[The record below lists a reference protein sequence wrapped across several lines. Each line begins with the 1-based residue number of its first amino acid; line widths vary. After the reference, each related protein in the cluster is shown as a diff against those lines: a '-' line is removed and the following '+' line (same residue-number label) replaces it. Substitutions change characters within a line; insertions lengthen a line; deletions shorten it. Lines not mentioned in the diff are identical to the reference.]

1 VKLPSAGFRERDGRG
16 AEMQGAKSDTRRDFF
31 RLAGAGI
38 TGAALGAAV
47 PASAQAPAQT
57 PAAHTSGVFSVRDFG
72 AVGDGKTIDTPAIN
86 KAIEAA
92 AAAGGGTV
100 LFPAGTY
107 ASYSIHL
114 KSSVELRLDI
124 AATILAADGAHYDA
138 AEPNTPWEAYQDYGH
153 NHWHNSLLWGED
165 LHDVSITGAGLIH
178 GQGLTKTESGPER
191 AENPG
196 IGDKSIALKNCRNV
210 LLRDFAILQGGWF
223 GILATGVD
231 NLTIDNLLI
240 DTNRDG
246 MDIDC
251 CRNVRVSNCTVNS
264 PWDDGICLKSS
275 YALGKA
281 RATENVTITNC
292 YVSGCW
298 VMGTVLDGTWQK
310 FAEDEKVSRTGR
322 IKFGTESNG
331 GFINIAISN
340 CIFEGCQGFAL
351 ESEDGARLEDVSI
364 TNITMRDI
372 VRAPIFVRLG
382 ARLRGPAAST
392 KIGSIRR
399 VMFSNIV
406 CWNTDSTYCSI
417 LSGVPDGSIE
427 DIDIHDVLIVCEG
440 GGTAQQGSVQPP
452 ENEQKYPDPNMFG
465 PMPAFGFYVRH
476 LTGLSMSNVQIKTIA
491 PDARPAIVLQDV
503 QNANFFRIQ
512 AQTAAGSPVFALHRV
527 ENFAIRYSEPVTD
540 TRLPTAD
547 NLTLPEA
554 RMA

>member
-1 VKLPSAGFRERDGRG
+1 MERP
-16 AEMQGAKSDTRRDFF
+16 KSDTRRNFF
-31 RLAGAGI
+31 RVAGAGV
-38 TGAALGAAV
+38 TGAALGVAAG
-47 PASAQAPAQT
+47 S
-57 PAAHTSGVFSVRDFG
+57 PAAAEAQGSPAHGSGVFSVREFG
-72 AVGDGKTIDTPAIN
+72 ASGDGQTIDTAAIN
-86 KAIEAA
+86 RAIDAA
-92 AAAGGGTV
+92 EAAGGGTV
-100 LFPAGTY
+100 VFPAGTY

-114 KSSVELRLDI
+114 KSNVELRLERG
-124 AATILAADGAHYDA
+124 ATILAAEGAHYDA
-138 AEPNTPWEAYQDYGH
+138 AEPNQPWEAYQDYGH

-165 LHDVSITGAGLIH
+165 LHDVSITGPGLIH
-178 GQGLTKTESGPER
+178 GKGLTKTESGPGR
-191 AENPG
+191 AQEPG
-196 IGDKSIALKNCRNV
+196 MGDKSIALKNCHNV
-210 LLRDFAILQGGWF
+210 LLRDFSILQGGWF

-275 YALGKA
+275 YALGKP

-292 YVSGCW
+292 YVSGSW
-298 VMGTVLDGTWQK
+298 VMGTLLDGTWQK
-310 FAEDEKVSRTGR
+310 YGPDEKVSRTGR

-331 GFINIAISN
+331 GFINITVSN
-340 CIFEGCQGFAL
+340 CVFEGCNGFAL
-351 ESEDGARLEDVSI
+351 ESEDGARLEDVTI

-372 VRAPIFVRLG
+372 VTCPIFVRLG
-382 ARLRGPAAST
+382 ARLRGPAEST

-406 CWNTDSTYCSI
+406 CWNTVSKLCSI
-417 LSGVPDGSIE
+417 LSGVPDASIE
-427 DIDIHDVLIVCEG
+427 DISLHDVLIVCQG
-440 GGTAQQGSVQPP
+440 GGTAEQRTIQPP

-476 LTGLSMSNVQIKTIA
+476 VTGLSMSNVQIKTIA
-491 PDARPAIVLQDV
+491 PDARPALVLQDV
-503 QNANFFRIQ
+503 QDANFFRIQ
-512 AQTAAGSPVFALHRV
+512 AQTAAGSPVFALHSV
-527 ENFAIRYSEPVTD
+527 ANFAIRYSEPVPD

-547 NLTLPEA
+547 NLTLPES

>member
-1 VKLPSAGFRERDGRG
+1 MRG
-16 AEMQGAKSDTRRDFF
+16 ANSDTRREFF
-31 RLAGAGI
+31 RLAGAGV
-38 TGAALGAAV
+38 TGAALGMAGAPT
-47 PASAQAPAQT
+47 PASAQT
-57 PAAHTSGVFSVRDFG
+57 SAAHSTGMFSVRDFG
-72 AVGDGKTIDTPAIN
+72 AVGDGKANDTAAIN
-86 KAIEAA
+86 KAIETA

-100 LFPAGTY
+100 LFPPGTY

-114 KSSVELRLDI
+114 RSSIELRLDI
-124 AATILAADGAHYDA
+124 AATILAAEGPHYDP
-138 AEPNTPWEAYQDYGH
+138 AEPNPWEAYQDYGH
-153 NHWHNSLLWGED
+153 SHFHNSLLWGED
-165 LHDVSITGAGLIH
+165 LQDVSITGAGLLH
-178 GQGLTKTESGPER
+178 GKGLTKSESGPGQAQE
-191 AENPG
+191 PG
-196 IGDKSIALKNCRNV
+196 MGDKTIALKNCRNV
-210 LLRDFAILQGGWF
+210 ILRDFAILQGGWF

-231 NLTIDNLLI
+231 NLTVDNLLI

-275 YALGKA
+275 YALGKP

-292 YVSGCW
+292 YVSGSW

-310 FAEDEKVSRTGR
+310 YGEDDKVSRTGR

-340 CIFEGCQGFAL
+340 CVFEGCNGFAL
-351 ESEDGARLEDVSI
+351 ESEDGARLEDVTI

-372 VRAPIFVRLG
+372 VTAPIFVRLG
-382 ARLRGPAAST
+382 ARLRGPATST

-406 CWNTDSTYCSI
+406 CWNAASTLCSI
-417 LSGVPDGSIE
+417 ISGVPDALIE
-427 DIDIHDVLIVCEG
+427 DISLHDVLIVAQG
-440 GGTAQQGSVQPP
+440 GGTAQLGSIQPP

-476 LTGLSMSNVQIKTIA
+476 VTGLSMSNVQVKTIA
-491 PDARPAIVLQDV
+491 PDARPALVLEDV
-503 QNANFFRIQ
+503 QDANFFRIQ
-512 AQTAAGSPVFALHRV
+512 AQTAAGSPVFALRHV
-527 ENFAIRYSEPVTD
+527 ENFAVRYSEPVPD
-540 TRLPTAD
+540 TRLLSAD
-547 NLTLPEA
+547 NLTLPES

>member
-1 VKLPSAGFRERDGRG
+1 
-16 AEMQGAKSDTRRDFF
+16 MQTPKSDTRREFF
-31 RLAGAGI
+31 RLASAGA
-38 TGAALGAAV
+38 TGVALGVAGASV
-47 PASAQAPAQT
+47 PASAQT
-57 PAAHTSGVFSVRDFG
+57 AASPGAGALSVRDFG
-72 AVGDGKTIDTPAIN
+72 ATGDGRTIDTPAID
-86 KAIEAA
+86 KTIEAA
-92 AAAGGGTV
+92 ATAGGGTV

-107 ASYSIHL
+107 ASWSIHL
-114 KSSVELRLDI
+114 KSNVELHLERG
-124 AATILAADGAHYDA
+124 ATILAAEGAHYDA
-138 AEPNTPWEAYQDYGH
+138 AESNAPWEAYQDYGH

-165 LHDVSITGAGLIH
+165 LHDVSITGPGLIH
-178 GQGLTKTESGPER
+178 GKGLTKTESGPQR

-196 IGDKSIALKNCRNV
+196 VGDKSIALKNCHNV

-275 YALGKA
+275 YALGKP

-292 YVSGCW
+292 YVSGWW

-310 FAEDEKVSRTGR
+310 FGEDEKVSRTGR

-331 GFINIAISN
+331 GFINITVSN
-340 CIFEGCQGFAL
+340 CVFEGCNGFAL
-351 ESEDGARLEDVSI
+351 ESEDGARLEDVTI

-372 VRAPIFVRLG
+372 VTAPIFVRLG

-406 CWNTDSTYCSI
+406 CWNAKLCSI
-417 LSGVPDGSIE
+417 LSGVPDRSIE
-427 DIDIHDVLIVCEG
+427 DVSIHDVLIVAQG
-440 GGTAQQGSVQPP
+440 GGNAEQGTVQPP
-452 ENEQKYPDPNMFG
+452 EDEQKYPDPNMFG
-465 PMPAFGFYVRH
+465 AMPAFGFYVRH

-491 PDARPAIVLQDV
+491 PDARPALVLQDV
-503 QNANFFRIQ
+503 QDATFFRIQ
-512 AQTAAGSPVFALHRV
+512 AQTAAGSPVFALHQV
-527 ENFAIRYSEPVTD
+527 ENFAIRYSEPVPD
-540 TRLPTAD
+540 SRLPQAD
-547 NLTLPEA
+547 NMTLPES

>member
-1 VKLPSAGFRERDGRG
+1 
-16 AEMQGAKSDTRRDFF
+16 MQGPKSDTRRDFF
-31 RLAGAGI
+31 RLASAGV
-38 TGAALGAAV
+38 TGAALGAAGASL
-47 PASAQAPAQT
+47 PASAQT
-57 PAAHTSGVFSVRDFG
+57 PAARGNGAMSVRDFG
-72 AVGDGKTIDTPAIN
+72 ATGDGKAIDTPAIN
-86 KAIEAA
+86 RAVEAV

-100 LFPAGTY
+100 VFPAGTY
-107 ASYSIHL
+107 ACYSIHL
-114 KSSVELRLDI
+114 KSSVELRLEMG
-124 AATILAADGAHYDA
+124 ATILAAEGAHYDA
-138 AEPNTPWEAYQDYGH
+138 AESNLPWEPYQDYGH

-165 LHDVSITGAGLIH
+165 LHDVSITGPGLIH
-178 GQGLTKTESGPER
+178 GKGLTKTESGPGR
-191 AENPG
+191 AQEPG
-196 IGDKSIALKNCRNV
+196 MGDKSIALKNCRNV

-251 CRNVRVSNCTVNS
+251 CRNVRVSNCSVNS

-275 YALGKA
+275 YALGKP

-292 YVSGCW
+292 YVSGSW
-298 VMGTVLDGTWQK
+298 VMGTLLDGTWQK
-310 FAEDEKVSRTGR
+310 YGEDEKISRTGR

-331 GFINIAISN
+331 GFINITISN
-340 CIFEGCQGFAL
+340 CVFEGCNGFAL

-372 VRAPIFVRLG
+372 VTAPIFVRLG
-382 ARLRGPAAST
+382 ARLRGPADST

-406 CWNTDSTYCSI
+406 CWNTASTLCSI

-427 DIDIHDVLIVCEG
+427 DISIHDMLVVCQG
-440 GGTAQQGSVQPP
+440 GGTAEQGTIQPP
-452 ENEQKYPDPNMFG
+452 ENEQKYPDPPMFG

-476 LTGLSMSNVQIKTIA
+476 VAGLSMSNVQIKTMA
-491 PDARPAIVLQDV
+491 PDARPALVLQDV
-503 QNANFFRIQ
+503 QDAACFRIQ
-512 AQTAAGSPVFALHRV
+512 AQIAAGSPVFALHQV
-527 ENFAIRYSEPVTD
+527 ENFAIRYSEPVPD
-540 TRLPTAD
+540 TRLPHAD
-547 NLTLPEA
+547 NLTLPES